1 MKRMTT
7 ICKGAALLLAVALL
21 TLPLLGLAA
30 PAAEARTLDSATLEQ
45 GLTFTGL
52 IGMMDP
58 PRPEVR
64 RAVEQCYAAGIRPVM
79 ITGDHKLTA
88 VAVAKELGI
97 PFYDRDI
104 LKATVQT
111 SGFDP
116 DMVEHD
122 QEDVSS
128 TNFFFKSICSFADAS
143 FSDTQ
148 DAIHDVQKAVI
159 LHFAKEGPC
168 VILGRCAD
176 EILREAGMESL
187 NVFIHAD
194 AVHRAV
200 RASELTGC
208 TDATEL
214 QKIIAK
220 KDNSRHTYYNHYTGK
235 KWGDSHNYHLVLD
248 SGKLGYSLCA
258 KLIIEAAKGE

>member
-1 MKRMTT
+1 MDKIIT
-7 ICKGAALLLAVALL
+7 ISREYGA
-21 TLPLLGLAA
+21 GGH
-30 PAAEARTLDSATLEQ
+30 S
-45 GLTFTGL
+45 
-52 IGMMDP
+52 IG
-58 PRPEVR
+58 
-64 RAVEQCYAAGIRPVM
+64 QQ
-79 ITGDHKLTA
+79 
-88 VAVAKELGI
+88 VAKELGI

-159 LHFAKEGPC
+159 LHFA
-168 VILGRCAD
+168 
-176 EILREAGMESL
+176 
-187 NVFIHAD
+187 
-194 AVHRAV
+194 
-200 RASELTGC
+200 
-208 TDATEL
+208 
-214 QKIIAK
+214 
-220 KDNSRHTYYNHYTGK
+220 SRHTYYNHYTGK

-248 SGKLGYSLCA
+248 SGKLGYSLCT

>member
-1 MKRMTT
+1 MKRVLLKLSGEALAGEKHTGFDEPT
-7 ICKGAALLLAVALL
+7 VTEVARQVKQITDQGIQVGIVIGGGNFWRGRISREYGA
-21 TLPLLGLAA
+21 GGH
-30 PAAEARTLDSATLEQ
+30 S
-45 GLTFTGL
+45 
-52 IGMMDP
+52 IG
-58 PRPEVR
+58 
-64 RAVEQCYAAGIRPVM
+64 QQ
-79 ITGDHKLTA
+79 
-88 VAVAKELGI
+88 VAKELGI

>member
-1 MKRMTT
+1 MDKIIT
-7 ICKGAALLLAVALL
+7 ISREYGA
-21 TLPLLGLAA
+21 GGH
-30 PAAEARTLDSATLEQ
+30 S
-45 GLTFTGL
+45 
-52 IGMMDP
+52 IG
-58 PRPEVR
+58 
-64 RAVEQCYAAGIRPVM
+64 QQ
-79 ITGDHKLTA
+79 
-88 VAVAKELGI
+88 VAKELGI

-168 VILGRCAD
+168 VILGRCGD
-176 EILREAGMESL
+176 YVLRERKDVL
-187 NVFIHAD
+187 RVFVYAPKEWRLQYAKTNPLVKAKDEKGIKD
-194 AVHRAV
+194 EV
-200 RASELTGC
+200 EK
-208 TDATEL
+208 TDRNRSA
-214 QKIIAK
+214 
-220 KDNSRHTYYNHYTGK
+220 YYNYYTQNR
-235 KWGDSHNYHLVLD
+235 WGDAHNYDLAINAA
-248 SGKLGYSLCA
+248 LGHDACVQMILAAAEA
-258 KLIIEAAKGE
+258 KEKAMEG

>member
-1 MKRMTT
+1 MDKIIT
-7 ICKGAALLLAVALL
+7 ISREYGA
-21 TLPLLGLAA
+21 GGH
-30 PAAEARTLDSATLEQ
+30 S
-45 GLTFTGL
+45 
-52 IGMMDP
+52 IG
-58 PRPEVR
+58 
-64 RAVEQCYAAGIRPVM
+64 QQ
-79 ITGDHKLTA
+79 
-88 VAVAKELGI
+88 VAKELGI

-168 VILGRCAD
+168 VILGRW
-176 EILREAGMESL
+176 
-187 NVFIHAD
+187 
-194 AVHRAV
+194 
-200 RASELTGC
+200 ASELTGC

>member
-1 MKRMTT
+1 MNKIIT
-7 ICKGAALLLAVALL
+7 ISREYGA
-21 TLPLLGLAA
+21 GGH
-30 PAAEARTLDSATLEQ
+30 S
-45 GLTFTGL
+45 
-52 IGMMDP
+52 IG
-58 PRPEVR
+58 
-64 RAVEQCYAAGIRPVM
+64 QQ
-79 ITGDHKLTA
+79 
-88 VAVAKELGI
+88 VAKELGI

-104 LKATVQT
+104 LKETVKT

-122 QEDVSS
+122 QEDVSA
-128 TNFFFKSICSFADAS
+128 TNFFLKSICSFSDAS

-148 DAIHDVQKAVI
+148 NAIHDVQKAVI

-176 EILREAGMESL
+176 EILREAGVEAL

-200 RASELTGC
+200 RVSELTGC

-214 QKIIAK
+214 QKMIAK
-220 KDNSRHTYYNHYTGK
+220 KDGSRHTYYNHYTGK
-235 KWGDSHNYHLVLD
+235 KWGEITNYDLTLD
-248 SGKLGYSLCA
+248 SSLLGVEGTA
-258 KLIIEAAKGE
+258 KIIADMAKALAK

>member
-1 MKRMTT
+1 MNKIIT
-7 ICKGAALLLAVALL
+7 ISREYGAGGHSIGRRVA
-21 TLPLLGLAA
+21 
-30 PAAEARTLDSATLEQ
+30 E
-45 GLTFTGL
+45 
-52 IGMMDP
+52 
-58 PRPEVR
+58 
-64 RAVEQCYAAGIRPVM
+64 
-79 ITGDHKLTA
+79 
-88 VAVAKELGI
+88 ELGI

-104 LKATVQT
+104 LKETVKT

-128 TNFFFKSICSFADAS
+128 TNFFLKSICSFSDAS

-200 RASELTGC
+200 RVSELIGSK
-208 TDATEL
+208 DATEL
-214 QKIIAK
+214 QKIITK
-220 KDNSRHTYYNHYTGK
+220 KDDSRHTYYHHYTGK
-235 KWGDSHNYHLVLD
+235 KWGDCHNYQLVLD
-248 SGKLGYSLCA
+248 SGALGYDLCV
-258 KLIIEAAKGE
+258 KLILEAAQAE

>member
-1 MKRMTT
+1 MAKT
-7 ICKGAALLLAVALL
+7 IITLGREYCTGGRYIAEDVANALGIKLYDKELITMAAKHSGLSEEAVAASEKRHTHSLL
-21 TLPLLGLAA
+21 YSLYTMGNELPLGDQVFILQSRIIKQLA
-30 PAAEARTLDSATLEQ
+30 E
-45 GLTFTGL
+45 
-52 IGMMDP
+52 
-58 PRPEVR
+58 
-64 RAVEQCYAAGIRPVM
+64 
-79 ITGDHKLTA
+79 
-88 VAVAKELGI
+88 
-97 PFYDRDI
+97 
-104 LKATVQT
+104 
-111 SGFDP
+111 
-116 DMVEHD
+116 
-122 QEDVSS
+122 
-128 TNFFFKSICSFADAS
+128 
-143 FSDTQ
+143 
-148 DAIHDVQKAVI
+148 
-159 LHFAKEGPC
+159 EGPC

-248 SGKLGYSLCA
+248 SGKLGYSLCT

>member
-1 MKRMTT
+1 MNKIIT
-7 ICKGAALLLAVALL
+7 ISREYGA
-21 TLPLLGLAA
+21 GGH
-30 PAAEARTLDSATLEQ
+30 S
-45 GLTFTGL
+45 
-52 IGMMDP
+52 IG
-58 PRPEVR
+58 
-64 RAVEQCYAAGIRPVM
+64 QQ
-79 ITGDHKLTA
+79 
-88 VAVAKELGI
+88 VAKELGI

-194 AVHRAV
+194 AVHRAESLSV
-200 RASELTGC
+200 ISEPCTSRPLPASTSASGHMDTPPMPTRWARLPGTRNSEMGLG
-208 TDATEL
+208 L
-214 QKIIAK
+214 FII
-220 KDNSRHTYYNHYTGK
+220 
-235 KWGDSHNYHLVLD
+235 
-248 SGKLGYSLCA
+248 
-258 KLIIEAAKGE
+258 

>member
-1 MKRMTT
+1 MDKIIT
-7 ICKGAALLLAVALL
+7 ISREYGA
-21 TLPLLGLAA
+21 GGH
-30 PAAEARTLDSATLEQ
+30 S
-45 GLTFTGL
+45 
-52 IGMMDP
+52 IG
-58 PRPEVR
+58 
-64 RAVEQCYAAGIRPVM
+64 QQ
-79 ITGDHKLTA
+79 
-88 VAVAKELGI
+88 VAKELGI

-208 TDATEL
+208 TDATA
-214 QKIIAK
+214 ITTTWYWIAASWAIPCAPSLSSK
-220 KDNSRHTYYNHYTGK
+220 RPRANKGVKSRERSSLLFFKYKLTGSHRKRGTDHGSDNAYPDGGLGSFETG
-235 KWGDSHNYHLVLD
+235 
-248 SGKLGYSLCA
+248 
-258 KLIIEAAKGE
+258 AAAETAGRP

>member
-1 MKRMTT
+1 MDKIITISREYGAGGHSIGKR
-7 ICKGAALLLAVALL
+7 VA
-21 TLPLLGLAA
+21 
-30 PAAEARTLDSATLEQ
+30 E
-45 GLTFTGL
+45 
-52 IGMMDP
+52 
-58 PRPEVR
+58 
-64 RAVEQCYAAGIRPVM
+64 
-79 ITGDHKLTA
+79 
-88 VAVAKELGI
+88 ELGI

-104 LKATVQT
+104 LKETVKA
-111 SGFDP
+111 SGFDS
-116 DMVEHD
+116 DLVETE
-122 QEDVSS
+122 QEDVSRTES
-128 TNFFFKSICSFADAS
+128 FFKSLCNVSS
-143 FSDTQ
+143 LYYNDTQ
-148 DAIHDVQKAVI
+148 TAIHDVQQAVI
-159 LHFAKEGPC
+159 LHFAQEGPC

-187 NVFIHAD
+187 NVFIHAA

-248 SGKLGYSLCA
+248 SGKLGYSLCT

>member
-1 MKRMTT
+1 MDKIIT
-7 ICKGAALLLAVALL
+7 ISREYGA
-21 TLPLLGLAA
+21 GGH
-30 PAAEARTLDSATLEQ
+30 S
-45 GLTFTGL
+45 
-52 IGMMDP
+52 IG
-58 PRPEVR
+58 
-64 RAVEQCYAAGIRPVM
+64 QQ
-79 ITGDHKLTA
+79 
-88 VAVAKELGI
+88 VAKELGI

-168 VILGRCAD
+168 VILGRCGD
-176 EILREAGMESL
+176 YVLRERKDVLRVFVYAPKEWRLQYAKTNPLVKAKDEKGIKDEVEKTDRNRSAYYNYYTQNRWGDAHNYDLAINAALGRETCVKMILDAVAAKEKTMES
-187 NVFIHAD
+187 A
-194 AVHRAV
+194 
-200 RASELTGC
+200 ET
-208 TDATEL
+208 
-214 QKIIAK
+214 
-220 KDNSRHTYYNHYTGK
+220 
-235 KWGDSHNYHLVLD
+235 
-248 SGKLGYSLCA
+248 
-258 KLIIEAAKGE
+258 

>member
-1 MKRMTT
+1 MT
-7 ICKGAALLLAVALL
+7 
-21 TLPLLGLAA
+21 
-30 PAAEARTLDSATLEQ
+30 
-45 GLTFTGL
+45 
-52 IGMMDP
+52 
-58 PRPEVR
+58 
-64 RAVEQCYAAGIRPVM
+64 
-79 ITGDHKLTA
+79 
-88 VAVAKELGI
+88 
-97 PFYDRDI
+97 
-104 LKATVQT
+104 
-111 SGFDP
+111 GFDP

-248 SGKLGYSLCA
+248 SGKLGYSLCT

>member
-1 MKRMTT
+1 MDKIIT
-7 ICKGAALLLAVALL
+7 ISREYGA
-21 TLPLLGLAA
+21 GGH
-30 PAAEARTLDSATLEQ
+30 S
-45 GLTFTGL
+45 
-52 IGMMDP
+52 IG
-58 PRPEVR
+58 
-64 RAVEQCYAAGIRPVM
+64 QQ
-79 ITGDHKLTA
+79 
-88 VAVAKELGI
+88 VAKELGI

-168 VILGRCAD
+168 VILGRCGD
-176 EILREAGMESL
+176 YVLRERKDVL
-187 NVFIHAD
+187 RVFVYAPKEWRLQYAKTNPLVKAKDEKGIKD
-194 AVHRAV
+194 EV
-200 RASELTGC
+200 EK
-208 TDATEL
+208 TDRNRSA
-214 QKIIAK
+214 
-220 KDNSRHTYYNHYTGK
+220 YYNYYTQNR
-235 KWGDSHNYHLVLD
+235 WGDAHNYDLAINAALGRETCVKMILD
-248 SGKLGYSLCA
+248 A
-258 KLIIEAAKGE
+258 AAAKEKTLG

>member
-1 MKRMTT
+1 MDKIIT
-7 ICKGAALLLAVALL
+7 ISREYGA
-21 TLPLLGLAA
+21 GGH
-30 PAAEARTLDSATLEQ
+30 S
-45 GLTFTGL
+45 
-52 IGMMDP
+52 IG
-58 PRPEVR
+58 
-64 RAVEQCYAAGIRPVM
+64 QQ
-79 ITGDHKLTA
+79 
-88 VAVAKELGI
+88 VAKELGI

-235 KWGDSHNYHLVLD
+235 KWGDSQNYHLVLD
-248 SGKLGYSLCA
+248 SGKLGYSLCT